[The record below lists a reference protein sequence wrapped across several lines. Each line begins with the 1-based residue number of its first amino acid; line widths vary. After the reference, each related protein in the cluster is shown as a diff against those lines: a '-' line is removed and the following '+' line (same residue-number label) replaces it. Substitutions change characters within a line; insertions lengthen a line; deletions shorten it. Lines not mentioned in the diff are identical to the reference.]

1 MLKQNHMFN
10 STLNT
15 LTSLTPLD
23 INGLFTTTNNNSF
36 IKDSIVAIN
45 KNSYNSAR
53 QGITFIDKQDKY
65 VAIANVAGFDKSE
78 IKITE
83 EKSSS
88 GCSTISVSC
97 QNKELNTIH
106 YLFQLPSNANLNTI
120 KSVLKNGLLTLS
132 CEIKNQKPKPISI
145 EIE

>member
-1 MLKQNHMFN
+1 MFN

-23 INGLFTTTNNNSF
+23 INGFFVNSVPS
-36 IKDSIVAIN
+36 KDSIVAIN
-45 KNSYNSAR
+45 KHSYNINR
-53 QGITFIDKQDKY
+53 QGITFIDKPDRY
-65 VAIANVAGFDKSE
+65 LAVLNVAGFDKSE

-83 EKSSS
+83 EKSNS

-97 QNKELNTIH
+97 QNKELTTIN
-106 YLFQLPSNANLNTI
+106 YLFCLPTNANLNTI

-132 CEIKNQKPKPISI
+132 CEVKNQKPKSISI
-145 EIE
+145 EID

>member
-23 INGLFTTTNNNSF
+23 INGLFTTNNNSF
-36 IKDSIVAIN
+36 TKDSIVAMN
-45 KNSYNSAR
+45 KHSYNSSR
-53 QGITFIDKQDKY
+53 QGITFIDKPDKY
-65 VAIANVAGFDKSE
+65 SAIANVAGFDKSE

-83 EKSSS
+83 EKSTS
-88 GCSTISVSC
+88 GYSTINISC
-97 QNKELNTIH
+97 QNKELTTIT

-120 KSVLKNGLLTLS
+120 KSVLKNGLLTLT